1 MITISI
7 LFSGRGTNA
16 NSIIDYVLNN
26 KLNLKIKI
34 IVCNN
39 KNAIGIKMLNDYN
52 FQKKILD
59 MSSYADKNKYNI
71 ELHNILNPK
80 NNEYL
85 ILCGYMSKIP
95 NHLIK
100 AYNGNIINI
109 HPSLLPKYK
118 GLNTH
123 EKVINNGD
131 KIHGCSTHFVTCN
144 IDEGPIIAQY
154 RLPVDKNDTALSISK
169 KLLPLEHKLYYE
181 TLKMI
186 EEKRIYLRDNKVIF
200 DGEFLNEPIMFN

>member
-1 MITISI
+1 MIKISI

-16 NSIIDYVLNN
+16 NSILNYVLNK

-34 IVCNN
+34 IICNN
-39 KNAIGIKMLNDYN
+39 KDAIGIKMLEKYN
-52 FQKKILD
+52 FKNKIID
-59 MSSYADKNKYNI
+59 MSSFANKEKYNI
-71 ELHNILNPK
+71 ELENILDPK
-80 NNEYL
+80 YNEYL

-95 NHLIK
+95 DHLIQ

-118 GLNTH
+118 GLDTH
-123 EKVINNGD
+123 EKVINNRD
-131 KIHGCSTHFVTCN
+131 KNHGCSTHFVTSN

-154 RLPVDKNDTALSISK
+154 CLPVDEDDTALSISK
-169 KLLPLEHKLYYE
+169 KLLPLEHKLYYR

-186 EEKRIYLRDNKVIF
+186 EEKRIYLRDNKIIF
-200 DGEFLNEPIMFN
+200 DGEFLNEPILYN

>member
-16 NSIIDYVLNN
+16 NSILNYVLNK

-34 IVCNN
+34 IICNN
-39 KNAIGIKMLNDYN
+39 KDAIGIKMLEKYN
-52 FQKKILD
+52 FKNKIID
-59 MSSYADKNKYNI
+59 MSSFANKEKYNI
-71 ELHNILNPK
+71 ELENILDPK
-80 NNEYL
+80 YNEYL

-95 NHLIK
+95 DHLIQ

-118 GLNTH
+118 GLDTH
-123 EKVINNGD
+123 EKVINNRD
-131 KIHGCSTHFVTCN
+131 KNHGCSTHFVTNN

-154 RLPVDKNDTALSISK
+154 RLPVDEDDTALSISK
-169 KLLPLEHKLYYE
+169 KLLPLEHKLYYR

-186 EEKRIYLRDNKVIF
+186 EEKRIYLRDNKIIF
-200 DGEFLNEPIMFN
+200 DGEFLNEPILYN

>member
-16 NSIIDYVLNN
+16 NSILNYVLNK

-34 IVCNN
+34 IICNN
-39 KNAIGIKMLNDYN
+39 KDAIGIKMLEKYN
-52 FQKKILD
+52 FKNKIIN
-59 MSSYADKNKYNI
+59 MSSYANKEKYNI
-71 ELHNILNPK
+71 ELENILDPK
-80 NNEYL
+80 YNEYL

-95 NHLIK
+95 DHLIQ

-118 GLNTH
+118 GLDTH
-123 EKVINNGD
+123 EKVINNRD
-131 KIHGCSTHFVTCN
+131 KNHGCSTHFVTSS
-144 IDEGPIIAQY
+144 IDEGPVIAQY
-154 RLPVDKNDTALSISK
+154 CLPVDEDDTALSISK
-169 KLLPLEHKLYYE
+169 KLLPLEHKLYYK

-200 DGEFLNEPIMFN
+200 DGEFLNEPIMLN

>member
-1 MITISI
+1 MTTISI

-16 NSIIDYVLNN
+16 NSIIDYVLSN

-80 NNEYL
+80 KNEYL

-95 NHLIK
+95 NHLIQ

-131 KIHGCSTHFVTCN
+131 EIHGCSTHFVTCN

-154 RLPVDKNDTALSISK
+154 RLPVNKNDTALSISK

-200 DGEFLNEPIMFN
+200 DGKFLNEPIIFN

>member
-16 NSIIDYVLNN
+16 NSILNCVLNK
-26 KLNLKIKI
+26 KLNVKIKI
-34 IVCNN
+34 IICNN
-39 KNAIGIKMLNDYN
+39 KDAIGIKMLEKYN
-52 FQKKILD
+52 FKNKIID
-59 MSSYADKNKYNI
+59 MSSFANKEKYNI
-71 ELHNILNPK
+71 ELENILDPK
-80 NNEYL
+80 YNEYL

-95 NHLIK
+95 DHLIQ

-118 GLNTH
+118 GLDTH
-123 EKVINNGD
+123 EKVINNRD
-131 KIHGCSTHFVTCN
+131 KNHGCSTHFVTSN

-154 RLPVDKNDTALSISK
+154 CLPVDEDDTALSISK
-169 KLLPLEHKLYYE
+169 KLLPLEHKLYYR

-186 EEKRIYLRDNKVIF
+186 EEKRIYLRDNKIIF
-200 DGEFLNEPIMFN
+200 DGEFLNEPILYN

>member
-16 NSIIDYVLNN
+16 NSILNYVLNK

-34 IVCNN
+34 IICNN
-39 KNAIGIKMLNDYN
+39 KDAIGIKMLEKYN
-52 FQKKILD
+52 FKNKIID
-59 MSSYADKNKYNI
+59 MSSFANKEKYNI
-71 ELHNILNPK
+71 ELENILDPK
-80 NNEYL
+80 YNEYL

-95 NHLIK
+95 DHLIQ

-118 GLNTH
+118 GLDTH
-123 EKVINNGD
+123 EKVINNRD
-131 KIHGCSTHFVTCN
+131 KNHGCSTHFVTNN

-154 RLPVDKNDTALSISK
+154 CLPVDEDDTALSISK
-169 KLLPLEHKLYYE
+169 KLLPLEHKLYYR

-186 EEKRIYLRDNKVIF
+186 EEKRIYLRDNKIIF
-200 DGEFLNEPIMFN
+200 DGEFLNEPILYN

>member
-16 NSIIDYVLNN
+16 NSILNCVLNK
-26 KLNLKIKI
+26 KLNVKIKI
-34 IVCNN
+34 IICNN
-39 KNAIGIKMLNDYN
+39 KDAIGIKMLEKYN
-52 FQKKILD
+52 FKNKIID
-59 MSSYADKNKYNI
+59 MSSYANKEKYNI
-71 ELHNILNPK
+71 ELENILDPK
-80 NNEYL
+80 DNEYL

-95 NHLIK
+95 DHLIQ

-118 GLNTH
+118 GLDTH
-123 EKVINNGD
+123 EKVINNRD
-131 KIHGCSTHFVTCN
+131 KNHGCSTHFVTSN

-154 RLPVDKNDTALSISK
+154 CLPVDEDDTALSISK
-169 KLLPLEHKLYYE
+169 KLLPLEHKLYYR

-186 EEKRIYLRDNKVIF
+186 EEKRIYLRDNKIIF
-200 DGEFLNEPIMFN
+200 DGEFLNEPILYN

>member
-59 MSSYADKNKYNI
+59 MSS
-71 ELHNILNPK
+71 
-80 NNEYL
+80 
-85 ILCGYMSKIP
+85 
-95 NHLIK
+95 
-100 AYNGNIINI
+100 
-109 HPSLLPKYK
+109 
-118 GLNTH
+118 
-123 EKVINNGD
+123 
-131 KIHGCSTHFVTCN
+131 
-144 IDEGPIIAQY
+144 
-154 RLPVDKNDTALSISK
+154 
-169 KLLPLEHKLYYE
+169 
-181 TLKMI
+181 
-186 EEKRIYLRDNKVIF
+186 
-200 DGEFLNEPIMFN
+200 